1 MRQVTGSN
9 LTTENKKASIQVT
22 LDGPSFSTEGVVV
35 DESAEQVTFV
45 IDTPRVTLAPRE
57 EVSLD
62 TAESLLRLAGHPCR
76 SNECSVCS
84 ELQNDIVAIMA
95 IDRTALEIIID
106 KWGSRASFSS
116 PLLDMRHA
124 EERCI
129 TVSTSRKVCYIHHF
143 DNGLQRA
150 EAFEIG
156 NEEDIL
162 CLITEWQEVAGKET
176 PIYISGEHSRS
187 RILSKYIKNIV
198 CE

>member
-9 LTTENKKASIQVT
+9 LTSENKKVSIQVT
-22 LDGPSFSTEGVVV
+22 LGGLSFSTESVVV
-35 DESAEQVTFV
+35 DESAEQVIFF

-57 EVSLD
+57 EVSLES
-62 TAESLLRLAGHPCR
+62 AEAILRLAGHPCR

-95 IDRTALEIIID
+95 IDRTALEAIID

-129 TVSTSRKVCYIHHF
+129 TVTTSDKVCYIRHF

-162 CLITEWQEVAGKET
+162 YLLTEWQEIAGKDT
-176 PIYISGEHSRS
+176 PIYISGNRS
-187 RILSKYIKNIV
+187 RLLGKYIKNIV